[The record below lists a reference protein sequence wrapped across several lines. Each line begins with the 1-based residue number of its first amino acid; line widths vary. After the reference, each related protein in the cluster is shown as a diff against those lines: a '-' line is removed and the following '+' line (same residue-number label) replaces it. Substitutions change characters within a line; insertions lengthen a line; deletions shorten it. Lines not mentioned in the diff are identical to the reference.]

1 MRSPNRYLSV
11 SLFAALSRHHVLTHP
26 AGLSVLAMSST
37 SSPSSTPKTSCVPCS
52 GLDESA
58 RLSLPE
64 AESEITSLGSL
75 WILQESDA
83 GVLSLVRTYTA
94 RSFQAALDSINA
106 MGVIAER
113 ESHHPNF
120 HLTNYR
126 DVTIEVY
133 THKLNG
139 LTKNDFILADMLTK
153 EVKVDYSPKWLK
165 ENPAASSSSST

>member
-1 MRSPNRYLSV
+1 MRLPNRYLSV
-11 SLFAALSRHHVLTHP
+11 SLLVALDRHHIRTHP

-37 SSPSSTPKTSCVPCS
+37 SSSSSTPKACVPCS
-52 GLDESA
+52 GLNESA
-58 RLSLPE
+58 LLSRAE
-64 AESEITSLGSL
+64 AESEIANLGSL
-75 WILQESDA
+75 WILKESDA

-94 RSFQAALDSINA
+94 RSFQSALDSINA

-126 DVTIEVY
+126 DVAIEVY

-139 LTKNDFILADMLTK
+139 LTKNDFLLAVMLNK
-153 EVKVDYSPKWLK
+153 EVNVDYSPKWLK
-165 ENPAASSSSST
+165 EHPVASSASSI